1 MIILRHP
8 TSIWIAPWSTT
19 RIVNKKTPN
28 NKEEPVASEID
39 SDLQEDNTYEFQDK
53 VLSCLFKLELSAST
67 AKKSVE
73 MMEEGIKSLRTY
85 IHGENID
92 GWKTK

>member
-1 MIILRHP
+1 M
-8 TSIWIAPWSTT
+8 
-19 RIVNKKTPN
+19 NKKTPN
-28 NKEEPVASEID
+28 NKEEPVVSEID
-39 SDLQEDNTYEFQDK
+39 SDLEEDNTYEFQDK

-92 GWKTK
+92 G

>member
-1 MIILRHP
+1 M
-8 TSIWIAPWSTT
+8 
-19 RIVNKKTPN
+19 NKKAPN

-39 SDLQEDNTYEFQDK
+39 SDLKEDNTYEFQDK

-67 AKKSVE
+67 AKKSIE

-85 IHGENID
+85 IHGEDID
-92 GWKTK
+92 G

>member
-1 MIILRHP
+1 ME
-8 TSIWIAPWSTT
+8 T
-19 RIVNKKTPN
+19 NKKITNDEDGPM
-28 NKEEPVASEID
+28 VSEVD
-39 SDLQEDNTYEFQDK
+39 SDLEEDNAYEFQDK

-85 IHGENID
+85 IHGENMD
-92 GWKTK
+92 GPKIK

>member
-1 MIILRHP
+1 ME
-8 TSIWIAPWSTT
+8 T
-19 RIVNKKTPN
+19 NKKITNDEDGPM
-28 NKEEPVASEID
+28 VSEVD
-39 SDLQEDNTYEFQDK
+39 SDLEEDNTYEFQDK

-85 IHGENID
+85 IHGEDVND
-92 GWKTK
+92 

>member
-1 MIILRHP
+1 M
-8 TSIWIAPWSTT
+8 
-19 RIVNKKTPN
+19 NKKTPN

-39 SDLQEDNTYEFQDK
+39 SDLKEDNTYEFQDK

-67 AKKSVE
+67 AKKNVE
-73 MMEEGIKSLRTY
+73 MMEEDIKSLRTY

-92 GWKTK
+92 G

>member
-1 MIILRHP
+1 MELGSSYYFYSGGDSYRLLF
-8 TSIWIAPWSTT
+8 
-19 RIVNKKTPN
+19 NK
-28 NKEEPVASEID
+28 VRQD
-39 SDLQEDNTYEFQDK
+39 DLEEDNTYEFQDK

-85 IHGENID
+85 IHGEDVND
-92 GWKTK
+92 